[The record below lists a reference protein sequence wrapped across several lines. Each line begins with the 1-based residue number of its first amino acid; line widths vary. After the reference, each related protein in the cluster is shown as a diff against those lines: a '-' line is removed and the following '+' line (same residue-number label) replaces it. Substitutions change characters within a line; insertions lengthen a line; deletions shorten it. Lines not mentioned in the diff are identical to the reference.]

1 MKVLWYEITVPAQYV
16 DSTIPIAGWQDSLQT
31 IVSQHDEI
39 DLYIAFEGKTGM
51 QVKKDKN
58 VTYIPLIPKMSYGAV
73 EFFVSIIKSMSKV
86 DYYRVC

>member
-39 DLYIAFEGKTGM
+39 DLYI
-51 QVKKDKN
+51 
-58 VTYIPLIPKMSYGAV
+58 GAPAATA
-73 EFFVSIIKSMSKV
+73 IKANAP
-86 DYYRVC
+86 